1 MSARMQ
7 TQDHAFV
14 QAVLRYTAL
23 RHASGAQSP
32 ECRRLAAVLG
42 DPDVQAGMS
51 QRRWL
56 RLAVRIAATVKRADV
71 QGPATVIDIGAGGLR
86 LADHGGLAKRG
97 TRTVVSLRP
106 RHGTRVDVPCE
117 VVHQRTDG
125 TVGMRFCGPPL
136 VMFERR
142 VA

>member
-1 MSARMQ
+1 MQ
-7 TQDHAFV
+7 VQDHAFV
-14 QAVLRYTAL
+14 QAVLRFAAL
-23 RHASGAQSP
+23 RHSKGSESA

-42 DPDVQAGMS
+42 DADAPHGMG

-56 RLAVRIAATVKRADV
+56 RLAVRIAATVKRSDV
-71 QGPATVIDIGAGGLR
+71 QGPATVIDLGAGGLR

-117 VVHQRTDG
+117 VVHQHADG
-125 TVGMRFCGPPL
+125 TVGMRFCGAPL